1 MNCLLQCSHAALLAI
16 RIKSSHWALVAL
28 KGKRMQKSEPP
39 HAIITTCHCA
49 THPAQHAFIA
59 SPYASPPATCT
70 FFISPL
76 PPSDVSAVNSCIAR
90 VEERREWGLCMAGV
104 RPAMR
109 RAMHGTKVGVAQVCA
124 TGGSRFLLQGFSV
137 QI

>member
-1 MNCLLQCSHAALLAI
+1 MLYSKMNCLLQCSHAALLAI

-90 VEERREWGLCMAGV
+90 VEERREWGLCMAQRWV
-104 RPAMR
+104 WHR
-109 RAMHGTKVGVAQVCA
+109 CA
-124 TGGSRFLLQGFSV
+124 PPEAHTFFYKDLVFRFNLYKR
-137 QI
+137 